1 MTELGL
7 KSLIVFANQWWPHVD
22 TGFQVA
28 SSRLKEGR
36 SVALVDLTEILDVGF
51 GQMWP
56 PRASRYGLA
65 PTTRRM
71 FKLLT
76 ETFPDRVEIL
86 WPDLSFGRTMSD
98 QVVQIMNSATTIQ
111 DIQGI
116 DLEGQN
122 LGYSLLS
129 TVYSD
134 AGRTDLSIR
143 RVARMVER
151 VLPQCVALYRWLSGL
166 FETGEFAEVVVF
178 NGRFALERSVLLA
191 ASRNGVDVT
200 YHEAL
205 ADGRY
210 TTLPGSVHSQEV
222 FQTAVERA
230 WSTADPDTRVELAD
244 AWFRD
249 RFSLRSADV
258 KRWSRTWEIED
269 DALDGRKLAG
279 DRPLLAVF
287 PSSDDEF
294 ASISRDY
301 DLPGGMSQLDRISSA
316 VCVAKDL
323 GMNVV
328 VRLHPNFSNKSK
340 IMTREWMSLLE
351 NGVEVIPPSA
361 PTNSYSLIRQ
371 SDIVATCG
379 STVTVEAAYL
389 GRPTVLLAPSIYSR
403 LEIGVS
409 AYDDLTLVQVLEDSA
424 FVPIEKAKEE
434 AIKVA
439 FFDLVRWTQ
448 SDPGFPT
455 MRSWQTKKR
464 VAAMSPMWGLWRRW
478 RRFKRGYL

>member
-1 MTELGL
+1 MREFRP
-7 KSLIVFANQWWPHVD
+7 KSLVIFGNQWWPHVD
-22 TGFQVA
+22 TGCQVA
-28 SSRLKEGR
+28 LSRLREGH
-36 SVALVDLTEILDVGF
+36 SVALVDLTEFLEVGF

-56 PRASRYGLA
+56 PRASRRGLA
-65 PTTRRM
+65 PTTRKM
-71 FKLLT
+71 FKLLA
-76 ETFPDRVEIL
+76 ETFPGRVEVL
-86 WPDLSFGRTMSD
+86 WPDLSCRRTLSD
-98 QVVQIMNSATTIQ
+98 QVVQILNSRTTIP

-151 VLPQCVALYRWLSGL
+151 VLPQCVVVYQWVSGL
-166 FETGEFAEVVVF
+166 LETGEFAEVVVF

-191 ASRNGVDVT
+191 ASKNGVDVT

-222 FQTAVERA
+222 FQTEVERA
-230 WSTADPDTRVELAD
+230 WSKADPDNRVELAD

-258 KRWSRTWEIED
+258 KRWSRNWDIEGD
-269 DALDGRKLAG
+269 DLDGRRIAG

-287 PSSDDEF
+287 PSSDDEL
-294 ASISRDY
+294 ASISNDY
-301 DLPGGMSQLDRISSA
+301 DLPGGTSQIDRISSA
-316 VCVAKDL
+316 ATVAKNL

-340 IMTREWMSLLE
+340 MMTREWMSLLDK
-351 NGVEVIPPSA
+351 GVEVIPPSA

-379 STVTVEAAYL
+379 STVGIEAAYL
-389 GRPTVLLAPSIYSR
+389 EKPTVLLAPSLYSR
-403 LEIGVS
+403 LGIS
-409 AYDDLTLVQVLEDSA
+409 AIAYDDISLAQILTDSD
-424 FVPIEKAKEE
+424 FVPIEKSKEI
-434 AIKVA
+434 ALKIA
-439 FFDLVRWTQ
+439 YFDLVRWALP
-448 SDPGFPT
+448 DPGLPT
-455 MRSWQTKKR
+455 IRSWQSQKPY
-464 VAAMSPMWGLWRRW
+464 AAMSSIWGLWRRW
-478 RRFKRGYL
+478 RRFNRCYL

>member
-1 MTELGL
+1 MSEFRP
-7 KSLIVFANQWWPHVD
+7 KSLVIFANQWWPHVD
-22 TGFQVA
+22 TGCQVA
-28 SSRLKEGR
+28 MSRLREGR

-56 PRASRYGLA
+56 PRASRHGLA

-71 FKLLT
+71 FNFLT
-76 ETFPDRVEIL
+76 ETFPGRVEIL
-86 WPDLSFGRTMSD
+86 SPDLSFGRTVSD
-98 QVVQIMNSATTIQ
+98 QVVQILNSATTIQ
-111 DIQGI
+111 DIQRI
-116 DLEGQN
+116 EVEGQN

-151 VLPQCVALYRWLSGL
+151 VLLQCVAVHRWVSGL
-166 FETGEFAEVVVF
+166 LGTGEFAEVVVF

-210 TTLPGSVHSQEV
+210 TALPGSVHSQEV
-222 FQTAVERA
+222 FQTEVERA

-258 KRWSRTWEIED
+258 KRWSRTWDIED
-269 DALDGRKLAG
+269 DALDSRKLVG

-301 DLPGGMSQLDRISSA
+301 DLPNGMSQLDRISRA

-340 IMTREWMSLLE
+340 MMTREWMSISDE
-351 NGVEVIPPSA
+351 GVEVIPPSA

-379 STVTVEAAYL
+379 STVGVEAAFL
-389 GRPTVLLAPSIYSR
+389 EKPTVLLAPSLYSR
-403 LEIGVS
+403 LGISVT
-409 AYDDLTLVQVLEDSA
+409 AYDDTTLARILTDSD
-424 FVPIEKAKEE
+424 FVSVKQSKE
-434 AIKVA
+434 VA
-439 FFDLVRWTQ
+439 LKIAYFDLVRWTLP
-448 SDPGFPT
+448 DPGLPT
-455 MRSWQTKKR
+455 MRTSQSKKR
-464 VAAMSPMWGLWRRW
+464 DTAMSPIWGLWRRW
-478 RRFKRGYL
+478 RRFNRCVL